1 MSMTT
6 SYQWW
11 HPAQQHSLSCDAVF
25 IQQFFYSTNYTAN
38 YTSHHHTMGP
48 VFMWIMW
55 YYQTA
60 LSELPVVFVF
70 QISWGLWLAGEF
82 YWPIRPG
89 RVHTPAECQPQ
100 PSVPEDL
107 GEFSPVAIKT
117 ESLVLIISTK
127 IQLGTTIYAV
137 TDVVAE
143 RTHGSDVKVRLLFRC
158 CWGCW
163 QAQRSSFPRGAP
175 AWTPRSLTT
184 SSHWPAARS
193 GQ

>member
-1 MSMTT
+1 MVDLQHSTSGFVSMDT
-6 SYQWW
+6 SHQWW
-11 HPAQQHSLSCDAVF
+11 HSVQQHSLLSD
-25 IQQFFYSTNYTAN
+25 TN
-38 YTSHHHTMGP
+38 YTSHHHTIGP
-48 VFMWIMW
+48 VVWIMW
-55 YYQTA
+55 YYQNA
-60 LSELPVVFVF
+60 LSEPTVVVFVF

-89 RVHTPAECQPQ
+89 CVHTPAECQPQ

-107 GEFSPVAIKT
+107 GEFSPVAVKT
-117 ESLVLIISTK
+117 ESLVLITSTK
-127 IQLGTTIYAV
+127 IQLGTSIYAV

-143 RTHGSDVKVRLLFRC
+143 CTHGSDVKVRLLFRC

-163 QAQRSSFPRGAP
+163 QAQRSSFPRGAA

>member
-1 MSMTT
+1 MTFST
-6 SYQWW
+6 AALPFTWYRVHTTLIQRSYNSSSS
-11 HPAQQHSLSCDAVF
+11 HNRSFCV
-25 IQQFFYSTNYTAN
+25 NY
-38 YTSHHHTMGP
+38 
-48 VFMWIMW
+48 VI
-55 YYQTA
+55 
-60 LSELPVVFVF
+60 LPNF

-89 RVHTPAECQPQ
+89 CVHAPAECQPQ

-107 GEFSPVAIKT
+107 GEFSPVAVKA
-117 ESLVLIISTK
+117 ESLILIISTK
-127 IQLGTTIYAV
+127 IQLGTSIYAV

-143 RTHGSDVKVRLLFRC
+143 CALGSDVKVRLLFRC

-163 QAQRSSFPRGAP
+163 QAQRSSFPRGAA